1 MSKTTEK
8 NQPGLKICVVTGIP
22 PLNLLVYKFVQVLEP
37 TVDELVLITGNYP
50 EKDVFSPKIKLINI
64 NHDSKKQSLIIRIPK
79 FIFMQLKF
87 TLNLIKN
94 LSQTKM
100 VVFFLDGGLYLLPLL
115 AAKLAGRKTIMVIT
129 QSSSQI
135 AKQSNK
141 SKFLPLVMFI
151 LETISRK
158 LTHKLVVYSPSLV
171 PQFNLEKHKN
181 KIIVAHEHFIDFN
194 VFKILHPLKKRN
206 NNVGYVG
213 RLSSEKGI
221 LNLIKAVA
229 LLARKENKI
238 AKNKT
243 KFFIIG
249 DGELKEEA
257 KRLINQNNL
266 NNEEI
271 RLSGWVPH
279 EELPKHL
286 NEMKLLVIPSYT
298 EGLVNVMLEAM
309 ACGTPVLATAV
320 GAIPDVIK
328 DGETGFILED
338 NSPETIARGITR
350 ALNHPY
356 LEQVAVSAHALVER
370 EFTFEAAVER
380 YRKIFEELLEKKSL
394 MKQEVW

>member
-22 PLNLLVYKFVQVLEP
+22 PLNLLVYNFVQVLEP

-64 NHDSKKQSLIIRIPK
+64 KHDSKKQSLIIRIPK

-87 TLNLIKN
+87 TWSLIKN
-94 LSQTKM
+94 LPKTKV
-100 VVFFLDGGLYLLPLL
+100 VVFFLEGGQYLFPML
-115 AAKLAGRKTIMVIT
+115 AARLACRKTITVIT
-129 QSSSQI
+129 HSSSQI

-141 SKFLPLVMFI
+141 SKFLPLVMSI
-151 LETISRK
+151 LETITRK
-158 LTHKLVVYSPSLV
+158 LTYKLVVYSPSLV

-181 KIIVAHEHFIDFN
+181 KIIVAHRHFIDFN
-194 VFKILHPLKKRN
+194 VFKLKNSLGERN
-206 NNVGYVG
+206 NQVGYAG
-213 RLSSEKGI
+213 RFSAEKGI
-221 LNLIKAVA
+221 LNLIEAVA
-229 LLARKENKI
+229 LLASEENKI

-243 KFFIIG
+243 KYFIIG
-249 DGELKEEA
+249 DGELKEEV

-266 NNEEI
+266 NAKI
-271 RLSGWVPH
+271 QLSGWVLH

-298 EGLVNVMLEAM
+298 ESGPYIMLEAM
-309 ACGTPVLATAV
+309 ACGTPVLGTAV
-320 GAIPDVIK
+320 GSIPDVIK
-328 DGETGFILED
+328 DGETGFILGD

-350 ALNHPY
+350 ALNHPN
-356 LEQVAVSAHALVER
+356 LEQIATNARALVER

-380 YRKIFEELLEKKSL
+380 YRKIFLTK
-394 MKQEVW
+394 

>member
-8 NQPGLKICVVTGIP
+8 NQPDLKVCVVTSIVTGIP
-22 PLNLLVYKFVQVLEP
+22 PLNLLTYSFVQVLEP

-79 FIFMQLKF
+79 FIIMQIKF
-87 TLNLIKN
+87 TWSLIKI
-94 LSQTKM
+94 LPKIKV
-100 VVFFLDGGLYLLPLL
+100 VVFFLEGGQFLFPML
-115 AAKLAGRKTIMVIT
+115 AARLACRKTITVIT
-129 QSSSQI
+129 HSSSQI

-141 SKFLPLVMFI
+141 SKFLPLVMSI
-151 LETISRK
+151 LETITRK
-158 LTHKLVVYSPSLV
+158 LAYKLVVYSPSIV

-194 VFKILHPLKKRN
+194 MFKLKNSLGERN
-206 NNVGYVG
+206 NHVGYIG

-221 LNLIKAVA
+221 LNLIEAVA
-229 LLARKENKI
+229 LLASEENKI
-238 AKNKT
+238 EKNKT

-249 DGELKEEA
+249 VGELKEEA

-266 NNEEI
+266 NEKIQLLGRVMHKEI
-271 RLSGWVPH
+271 
-279 EELPKHL
+279 PKYL

-338 NSPETIARGITR
+338 NSPDTIARGITR
-350 ALNHPY
+350 ALNHPN
-356 LEQVAVSAHALVER
+356 LEQVAANARALVER

-380 YRKIFEELLEKKSL
+380 YRKIFNEILADR
-394 MKQEVW
+394 

>member
-22 PLNLLVYKFVQVLEP
+22 PLNLLVYNFVQVLEP
-37 TVDELVLITGNYP
+37 TVDELILITGNYP

-64 NHDSKKQSLIIRIPK
+64 NHDNKKQSLIIRIPK

-115 AAKLAGRKTIMVIT
+115 AAKLACRKTIIVIT
-129 QSSSQI
+129 HSSSQI

-141 SKFLPLVMFI
+141 SKFLPLVMSI
-151 LETISRK
+151 LETITRK
-158 LTHKLVVYSPSLV
+158 LTHKLVVYSPSIV

-194 VFKILHPLKKRN
+194 VFKILHPLEKKN
-206 NNVGYVG
+206 NHVGYVG
-213 RLSSEKGI
+213 RFSAEKGI
-221 LNLIKAVA
+221 LNLIEAVA
-229 LLARKENKI
+229 LLASEENKI

-249 DGELKEEA
+249 DGELKEEV
-257 KRLINQNNL
+257 KKLINQNNL
-266 NNEEI
+266 NAKI
-271 RLSGWVPH
+271 QLSGWVLH

-328 DGETGFILED
+328 DGKTGFILED

-356 LEQVAVSAHALVER
+356 LEQVAVSARALVER

-380 YRKIFEELLEKKSL
+380 YRKIFGELLEKKSL